1 MLYLAAILFAKL
13 STLSLVARLSPNHFH
28 AKVIRSVFALVIVWG
43 VTSVFASAFQCN
55 LPRPWDTTKG
65 HCFDTVSEST
75 RRRPNPLTLCQ
86 FTFWTAVGSIDIITD
101 IMLITLPYWIVKGL
115 QMRTKA
121 RLVVILA
128 FACRLV

>member
-1 MLYLAAILFAKL
+1 ME
-13 STLSLVARLSPNHFH
+13 
-28 AKVIRSVFALVIVWG
+28 
-43 VTSVFASAFQCN
+43 
-55 LPRPWDTTKG
+55 G